1 MASSANG
8 SDMVSMRLNSLNV
21 RSFRSSAIFGV
32 ALTLLWAV
40 VGCGGTSDAPVNAP
54 GTSEQPTAQPA
65 AEQQSTSNAATAAD
79 KPRRRDEVW
88 VDENGQKW
96 FGNIPMDVFFDEP
109 YTIASDQTP
118 LGGAGNAMS
127 ATGNPAIPSSD
138 SPVVAQSNSE
148 PMTDLAAGTPA
159 VTEPATEAA
168 SSGGDGWDSLITAAQ
183 IDEEVKSTRNFLAE
197 NLQSVGNYNSSML
210 MLPPRAATMAMLAG
224 VAMDHPEAVS
234 WKEDAKYI
242 RDLAKKM
249 NASTLQRGPKDQKRL
264 LELSDA
270 ITDTLNR
277 SKPAGLEE
285 PPETDSFS
293 DTAEMRLLMNR
304 MEDAEKKLKTEA
316 GSEGSMKSKKDMVL
330 LEASLLGVMART
342 ITLSGYGYEDDDEF
356 KGYAK
361 EILNASQTIKTS
373 AEAGDFATYEGAL
386 TKISQSCSNCHMKF
400 RSE

>member
-1 MASSANG
+1 
-8 SDMVSMRLNSLNV
+8 MVSLRLNSLTV
-21 RSFRSSAIFGV
+21 RSFCASTFSGI
-32 ALTLLWAV
+32 ALIVMSVL
-40 VGCGGTSDAPVNAP
+40 GCGGSSDAPVNSP
-54 GTSEQPTAQPA
+54 GTPEQSTAQPA
-65 AEQQSTSNAATAAD
+65 AEQPSTGTAATALN
-79 KPRRRDEVW
+79 KHRRRDEVW

-118 LGGAGNAMS
+118 LGGAGNGMA
-127 ATGNPAIPSSD
+127 AKGTPAVTSSD
-138 SPVVAQSNSE
+138 APVVAQTNSE
-148 PMTDLAAGTPA
+148 PMTDPTPGTPA
-159 VTEPATEAA
+159 VTEPATDAA

-342 ITLSGYGYEDDDEF
+342 ITLPGYGYEDDDEF

-361 EILNASQTIKTS
+361 EILNACQTIKSS

-386 TKISQSCSNCHMKF
+386 TKISQSCSNCHMKY

>member
-1 MASSANG
+1 
-8 SDMVSMRLNSLNV
+8 MVSFRLGSLNV
-21 RSFRSSAIFGV
+21 RCFRSSAIFGI
-32 ALTLLWAV
+32 ALTVIWAV
-40 VGCGGTSDAPVNAP
+40 FGCGGSSDTPANAP
-54 GTSEQPTAQPA
+54 GTSEQPASQPA
-65 AEQQSTSNAATAAD
+65 ADQPSTTDKATASN
-79 KPRRRDEVW
+79 KPRRRNEVW

-109 YTIASDQTP
+109 YTVASDQTP
-118 LGGAGNAMS
+118 LAGAGNAMV
-127 ATGNPAIPSSD
+127 ATGTPATAPGD
-138 SPVVAQSNSE
+138 APVVAQTKSA
-148 PMTDLAAGTPA
+148 PMPDAATGTPA
-159 VTEPATEAA
+159 VTEPATDAA

-285 PPETDSFS
+285 PPESDSFS

-316 GSEGSMKSKKDMVL
+316 GSEGTMKSKKDMVL

-342 ITLSGYGYEDDDEF
+342 ITLSGYGYEDDEEF

-361 EILNASQTIKTS
+361 EIRNASQTIKTS
-373 AEAGDFATYEGAL
+373 AEAGDFVTYEGAL
-386 TKISQSCSNCHMKF
+386 TKISQSCSNCHMKY